1 MHGSSPGTVAAPPL
15 RSTHLAGT
23 SRRTPALAK
32 QSKPG
37 PAPDPAPATEST
49 ESIHAALR
57 TTDVSFIVDLAHP
70 TMPRHGAAS
79 GRHPAKPKSIAPL
92 TCAHHCRTGA
102 FRKPTGPVNAHSEW
116 RKVSAEL
123 RISRDCNDRTE
134 QRCLLAQ
141 HRLRVGVAPNGH
153 SRAVAPRHAAPAD
166 RHRVAPHETSCL
178 FQHIAIGHGSAS
190 GAHSAAHSACSAR
203 RQYVSDVHASTT
215 RSPCAHGLRTSQ
227 QHSQQSAESP
237 NRFGLWIRC
246 CDWVRSDSQPIQPSR
261 EGT

>member
-1 MHGSSPGTVAAPPL
+1 MHI
-15 RSTHLAGT
+15 RN
-23 SRRTPALAK
+23 
-32 QSKPG
+32 
-37 PAPDPAPATEST
+37 
-49 ESIHAALR
+49 
-57 TTDVSFIVDLAHP
+57 
-70 TMPRHGAAS
+70 
-79 GRHPAKPKSIAPL
+79 GRKFQPS
-92 TCAHHCRTGA
+92 CAYRVTA
-102 FRKPTGPVNAHSEW
+102 
-116 RKVSAEL
+116 
-123 RISRDCNDRTE
+123 

-178 FQHIAIGHGSAS
+178 FKHIAIGHGSAS

-246 CDWVRSDSQPIQPSR
+246 CDWVRSDSQPIQPNR
-261 EGT
+261 EGKCTPHAAAHTRGKERSRTCRRVADEALRCSRSARWSRSRSICPCALACLPVEPPTE